1 MNDFINAHNM
11 ERKERIAFDLML
23 KIAHCNSHCAQAP
36 KPDSVD
42 VSESNHAE
50 NPCTEVRDKAYWLEL
65 YSECLAVVE
74 QKKIKK

>member
-23 KIAHCNSHCAQAP
+23 KIAHCNSQCAQAQ

-50 NPCTEVRDKAYWLEL
+50 NPCK
-65 YSECLAVVE
+65 
-74 QKKIKK
+74 